1 MARSFAPD
9 ESPTDGNSSDS
20 AVPTR
25 VVGDIDPAVL
35 AARLKWLMGSGSVA
49 SFARRCGIAESVLR
63 SYLIDHRMPPLDK
76 ALAIATAA
84 GVSLDWLATGRTAQS
99 AGRGR
104 VADTQGSGNADSC
117 DGSTPPPLEA
127 GVLEG
132 ILKAVLEAQGAR
144 ATPAELAARVVDLYQ
159 RAMAADPTP

>member
-1 MARSFAPD
+1 MTRSFAPD

-49 SFARRCGIAESVLR
+49 SFARRCGLNESVLR

-84 GVSLDWLATGRTAQS
+84 GVSLDWLATGQAFRIAPQRAAYS
-99 AGRGR
+99 AGSGD
-104 VADTQGSGNADSC
+104 AAAGHGS
-117 DGSTPPPLEA
+117 PRPLLQTA
-127 GVLEG
+127 VLEG
-132 ILKAVLEAQGAR
+132 IVQAVLEAQGHR
-144 ATPAELAARVVDLYQ
+144 ASPAHLAARIVDLYQ
-159 RAMAADPTP
+159 RAVAAEPAP